1 MFLVPFLE
9 YSCYEY
15 FPEIRS
21 KGGSF
26 VKYLLWHQNY
36 FVMDYLAPP
45 PFLNLSPP
53 PPIMS
58 YPPINFQIFS
68 TLSFSSILKNPSLP
82 FVNGWLIK
90 SINTTKNNPLNVSH
104 IPIVYMVPII
114 SISIEQIMRVN

>member
-1 MFLVPFLE
+1 
-9 YSCYEY
+9 
-15 FPEIRS
+15 
-21 KGGSF
+21 
-26 VKYLLWHQNY
+26 
-36 FVMDYLAPP
+36 
-45 PFLNLSPP
+45 
-53 PPIMS
+53 MS

>member
-45 PFLNLSPP
+45 PPFLNLSPP
-53 PPIMS
+53 PLCLIRQL
-58 YPPINFQIFS
+58 IFKFFQH
-68 TLSFSSILKNPSLP
+68 
-82 FVNGWLIK
+82 
-90 SINTTKNNPLNVSH
+90 SH
-104 IPIVYMVPII
+104 FPVF
-114 SISIEQIMRVN
+114 